1 MYPPVRQSRL
11 LALALC
17 CGLAVSTDLTAAVA
31 AETNLNVGRLS
42 SDGLEVRK
50 LTCKL
55 QSGGLFGS
63 MLIVAE
69 LAKQRQALDS
79 CAAAGGAFLTEFT
92 WQTGK
97 PTSATVLASNVPKAN
112 ACVISALKKTQAVV
126 VGTCKGILLTGDK
139 SKAEAAA
146 EKLAK
151 KL

>member
-1 MYPPVRQSRL
+1 MCSPLTQLRVHL
-11 LALALC
+11 LALVA
-17 CGLAVSTDLTAAVA
+17 GLAASAGLVSDVA

-50 LTCKL
+50 LNCKL

-69 LAKQRQALDS
+69 LAKQRQALDG
-79 CAAAGGAFLTEFT
+79 CAAAGGAFMAEFT

-97 PTSATVLASNVPKAN
+97 PTTATVLASNLPKAN
-112 ACVISALKKTQAVV
+112 ACVVDALKRTKAVV
-126 VGTCKGILLTGDK
+126 VGTCRGILLTGDK
-139 SKAEAAA
+139 AKAEVAAD
-146 EKLAK
+146 KLAK

>member
-1 MYPPVRQSRL
+1 MYKAASVLRGL
-11 LALALC
+11 ACTLCVGLALLV
-17 CGLAVSTDLTAAVA
+17 GLSPSRA

-69 LAKQRQALDS
+69 LAKQRKVLDA
-79 CAAAGGAFLTEFT
+79 CAAAGGAFLAEFT

-97 PTSATVLASNVPKAN
+97 PTSAAILASNQPKAN
-112 ACVISALKKTQAVV
+112 GCVLDALKQTKAVV

-139 SKAEAAA
+139 GKAEAAA
-146 EKLAK
+146 DKLAK